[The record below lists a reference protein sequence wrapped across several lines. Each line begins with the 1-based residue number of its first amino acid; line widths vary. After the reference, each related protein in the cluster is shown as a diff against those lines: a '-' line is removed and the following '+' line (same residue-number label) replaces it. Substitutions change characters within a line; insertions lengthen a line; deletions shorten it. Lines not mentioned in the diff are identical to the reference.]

1 MNTMINL
8 TKKPTNLFTPNP
20 FNIFK
25 LLSYYSDIDQSNS
38 FLKMENKP
46 VIDIIELFNMDKNG
60 NRIFDYN
67 EDTVLIREKNI
78 CLTNEEKV
86 DKKLYFV
93 KGVKLARPRNEIN
106 IMYCNP
112 LSFLYMENHGASS
125 AQLGIIII
133 FIDIIIED
141 FSRLF
146 SIIKH
151 DKIDEFI
158 DGLKNIDIIE
168 VQNMAKA
175 VHDISLLIEYVY
187 ESNYDYGFYGQFDFE
202 KKLETQYKLNDIIA
216 ARMLVIF
223 FANHANN
230 PNFRNIIKS
239 AIASIAVLDKI
250 EDVLFNNEYDIIN
263 NIENL
268 DKPLPEDIIKK
279 LYSKIKRDEDI
290 HKEYM
295 VSNDVVTD
303 IIFDVMDNDFFNKG
317 YHDQIMSILSYM
329 KSKNMLIY
337 QSL

>member
-1 MNTMINL
+1 MNTMINF

-46 VIDIIELFNMDKNG
+46 IMDIVELFNMDKNG

-106 IMYCNP
+106 VGCSNP

-125 AQLGIIII
+125 SQLGIIII

-158 DGLKNIDIIE
+158 DGIKNIDIIE
-168 VQNMAKA
+168 VQNMARA
-175 VHDISLLIEYVY
+175 VHDISLLIEYIY
-187 ESNYDYGFYGQFDFE
+187 ESNYDYGFYGQFDSE

-216 ARMLVIF
+216 ARMLLLF
-223 FANHANN
+223 FANHASN

-239 AIASIAVLDKI
+239 AIASIAILDKV
-250 EDVLFNNEYDIIN
+250 EDVIFQKDYSLS
-263 NIENL
+263 NIEGFVPENIL
-268 DKPLPEDIIKK
+268 NEFYSQLKRNEDI
-279 LYSKIKRDEDI
+279 Y
-290 HKEYM
+290 KEYM

-317 YHDQIMSILSYM
+317 YHDQMMSILSYM

>member
-1 MNTMINL
+1 MNTMINF

-38 FLKMENKP
+38 FLKMENKL
-46 VIDIIELFNMDKNG
+46 VMDIVELFNMDKNG
-60 NRIFDYN
+60 NRIFEYN

-106 IMYCNP
+106 VGYCNP
-112 LSFLYMENHGASS
+112 LSFLYMDNHGASS
-125 AQLGIIII
+125 SQLGIIII

-158 DGLKNIDIIE
+158 DGIKNIDIIE
-168 VQNMAKA
+168 VQNMARA
-175 VHDISLLIEYVY
+175 VHDISLLIEYIY
-187 ESNYDYGFYGQFDFE
+187 ESNYDYGFYGQFDSE

-216 ARMLVIF
+216 ARILLLF
-223 FANHANN
+223 FAHYAHK

-239 AIASIAVLDKI
+239 AIASIAILDKV
-250 EDVLFNNEYDIIN
+250 EDVIFQKDYSLN
-263 NIENL
+263 NIEGFV
-268 DKPLPEDIIKK
+268 PEDI
-279 LYSKIKRDEDI
+279 LNEFYSQLKRNEDI

-317 YHDQIMSILSYM
+317 YHDQIMSILSYL

-337 QSL
+337 QCL

>member
-1 MNTMINL
+1 MNTMINF

-25 LLSYYSDIDQSNS
+25 LLSYYSEIDQSNS

-46 VIDIIELFNMDKNG
+46 IMDIVELFNMDKNG

-106 IMYCNP
+106 VGCSNP

-125 AQLGIIII
+125 SQLGIIII

-146 SIIKH
+146 TIIKH

-158 DGLKNIDIIE
+158 DNIKNSDIVE
-168 VQNMAKA
+168 VKNMAEA
-175 VHDISLLIEYVY
+175 VHDISLLIEHIY
-187 ESNYDYGFYGQFDFE
+187 ESNYDYRFYGQFDSE
-202 KKLETQYKLNDIIA
+202 KKLETEYKLNDIIA

-223 FANHANN
+223 FANYAHI
-230 PNFRNIIKS
+230 PNFRDIIKS
-239 AIASIAVLDKI
+239 AIASIAILDI
-250 EDVLFNNEYDIIN
+250 VEDVIFQKDYSLNNTEELVPQ
-263 NIENL
+263 NILNE
-268 DKPLPEDIIKK
+268 
-279 LYSKIKRDEDI
+279 LYSKIKKDEDI
-290 HKEYM
+290 YKEYM
-295 VSNDVVTD
+295 VSNDLVTD

-317 YHDQIMSILSYM
+317 YHDQIMSILSYL

-337 QSL
+337 QCL

>member
-46 VIDIIELFNMDKNG
+46 IMDIVELFNMDKNG

-106 IMYCNP
+106 VGYCNP

-125 AQLGIIII
+125 SQLGIIII

-158 DGLKNIDIIE
+158 DNIKNREIVE
-168 VQNMAKA
+168 VKNMAEA
-175 VHDISLLIEYVY
+175 VHDISLLIEHIY
-187 ESNYDYGFYGQFDFE
+187 ESNYDYRFYGQFDSE
-202 KKLETQYKLNDIIA
+202 KKLETEYKLNDIIA
-216 ARMLVIF
+216 ARMLVLF
-223 FANHANN
+223 FANHASN

-239 AIASIAVLDKI
+239 AIASIAVLDI
-250 EDVLFNNEYDIIN
+250 VEDVIFQKDYSLNNTEELVPQ
-263 NIENL
+263 NILNEF
-268 DKPLPEDIIKK
+268 
-279 LYSKIKRDEDI
+279 YSKIKKDEDI
-290 HKEYM
+290 YKEYM

-317 YHDQIMSILSYM
+317 YHDQIMSILSYL

-337 QSL
+337 QCL

>member
-1 MNTMINL
+1 MNTMINF

-46 VIDIIELFNMDKNG
+46 IMDIVELFNMDKNG

-106 IMYCNP
+106 VGCSNP

-125 AQLGIIII
+125 SQLGIIII

-146 SIIKH
+146 TIIKH

-158 DGLKNIDIIE
+158 DNIKNSDIVE
-168 VQNMAKA
+168 VKNMAEA
-175 VHDISLLIEYVY
+175 VHDISLLIEHIY
-187 ESNYDYGFYGQFDFE
+187 ESNYDYRFYGQFDSE
-202 KKLETQYKLNDIIA
+202 KKLETEYKLNDIIA

-223 FANHANN
+223 FANYAHI

-239 AIASIAVLDKI
+239 AIASIAILDI
-250 EDVLFNNEYDIIN
+250 VEDVIFQKDYSLNNTEELVPQ
-263 NIENL
+263 NILNEF
-268 DKPLPEDIIKK
+268 
-279 LYSKIKRDEDI
+279 YSKIKKDEDI
-290 HKEYM
+290 YKEYM

-317 YHDQIMSILSYM
+317 YHDQIMSILSYL

-337 QSL
+337 QCL

>member
-1 MNTMINL
+1 MNTMINF
-8 TKKPTNLFTPNP
+8 TKKPTNLFTPNT

-25 LLSYYSDIDQSNS
+25 LLSYYSEIDQSNS

-46 VIDIIELFNMDKNG
+46 IMDIVELFNMDKNG

-106 IMYCNP
+106 VGCSNP

-125 AQLGIIII
+125 SQLGIIII

-146 SIIKH
+146 TIIKH

-158 DGLKNIDIIE
+158 DHIKNSDIVE
-168 VQNMAKA
+168 VKNMAEA
-175 VHDISLLIEYVY
+175 VHDISLLIEHIY
-187 ESNYDYGFYGQFDFE
+187 ESNYDYRFYGQFDSE
-202 KKLETQYKLNDIIA
+202 KKLETEYKLNDIIA

-223 FANHANN
+223 FANYAHI

-239 AIASIAVLDKI
+239 AIASIAVLDI
-250 EDVLFNNEYDIIN
+250 VEDVIFQKDYSLNNTEELVPQ
-263 NIENL
+263 NILNEF
-268 DKPLPEDIIKK
+268 
-279 LYSKIKRDEDI
+279 YSKIKKDEDI
-290 HKEYM
+290 YKEYM

-317 YHDQIMSILSYM
+317 YHDQIMSILSYL

-337 QSL
+337 QCL

>member
-25 LLSYYSDIDQSNS
+25 LLSYYSEIDQSNS

-46 VIDIIELFNMDKNG
+46 IMDIVELFNMDKNG

-106 IMYCNP
+106 VGYCNP
-112 LSFLYMENHGASS
+112 LSFLYMENHGAASS
-125 AQLGIIII
+125 QLGIIII

-158 DGLKNIDIIE
+158 DGIKNIDIVE
-168 VQNMAKA
+168 VQNMARA
-175 VHDISLLIEYVY
+175 VHDISLLIEYIY
-187 ESNYDYGFYGQFDFE
+187 ESNYDYGFYGQFDSE

-216 ARMLVIF
+216 ARMLLLF
-223 FANHANN
+223 FANHASN

-239 AIASIAVLDKI
+239 AIASIAILDI
-250 EDVLFNNEYDIIN
+250 VEDVIFQKDYSLNNTEELVPQ
-263 NIENL
+263 NILNEFYSQ
-268 DKPLPEDIIKK
+268 IKK
-279 LYSKIKRDEDI
+279 DEDI
-290 HKEYM
+290 YKEYM

-317 YHDQIMSILSYM
+317 YHDQIMSILSYL

-337 QSL
+337 QCL

>member
-1 MNTMINL
+1 MNTMINF

-25 LLSYYSDIDQSNS
+25 LLSYYSEIDQSNS

-46 VIDIIELFNMDKNG
+46 IMDIVELFNMDKNG

-106 IMYCNP
+106 VGCSNP

-125 AQLGIIII
+125 SQLGIIII

-146 SIIKH
+146 TIIKH

-158 DGLKNIDIIE
+158 DHIKNSDIVE
-168 VQNMAKA
+168 VKNMAEA
-175 VHDISLLIEYVY
+175 VHDISLLIEHIY
-187 ESNYDYGFYGQFDFE
+187 ESNYDYRFYGQFDSE
-202 KKLETQYKLNDIIA
+202 KKLETEYKLNDIIA
-216 ARMLVIF
+216 ARMLLLF
-223 FANHANN
+223 FAHYAHI

-239 AIASIAVLDKI
+239 AIASIAVLDI
-250 EDVLFNNEYDIIN
+250 VEDVIFQKDYSLNNTEELVPQ
-263 NIENL
+263 NILN
-268 DKPLPEDIIKK
+268 KF
-279 LYSKIKRDEDI
+279 YSKIKKDEDI
-290 HKEYM
+290 YKEYM

-317 YHDQIMSILSYM
+317 YHDQIMSILSYL

-337 QSL
+337 QCL

>member
-1 MNTMINL
+1 MNTMINF
-8 TKKPTNLFTPNP
+8 TKKPSNLFTPNP

-25 LLSYYSDIDQSNS
+25 LLSYYSEIDQSNS

-46 VIDIIELFNMDKNG
+46 IMDIVELFNMDKNG

-106 IMYCNP
+106 VGCSNP
-112 LSFLYMENHGASS
+112 LSFLYMENHGSSS

-133 FIDIIIED
+133 FVDIIIED

-158 DGLKNIDIIE
+158 DNIKNSDIVE
-168 VQNMAKA
+168 VKNMAEA
-175 VHDISLLIEYVY
+175 VHDISLLIEYIY
-187 ESNYDYGFYGQFDFE
+187 ESNYDYGFYGQFDSE
-202 KKLETQYKLNDIIA
+202 KKLETEYKLNDIIA

-223 FANHANN
+223 FANYAHI

-239 AIASIAVLDKI
+239 AIASIAILDKI
-250 EDVLFNNEYDIIN
+250 DDVLFQNDYDIN
-263 NIENL
+263 ENL
-268 DKPLPEDIIKK
+268 ERLIPENILKK
-279 LYSKIKRDEDI
+279 LYSKIKKDEDI
-290 HKEYM
+290 YKEYM

>member
-46 VIDIIELFNMDKNG
+46 IMDIVELFNMDKNG

-106 IMYCNP
+106 VGCSNP

-125 AQLGIIII
+125 SQLGIIII

-146 SIIKH
+146 TIIKH

-158 DGLKNIDIIE
+158 DNIKNSDIVE
-168 VQNMAKA
+168 VKNMAEA
-175 VHDISLLIEYVY
+175 VHDISLLIEHIY
-187 ESNYDYGFYGQFDFE
+187 ESNYDYRFYGQFDSE
-202 KKLETQYKLNDIIA
+202 KKLETEYKLNDIIA

-223 FANHANN
+223 FAHYAHI

-239 AIASIAVLDKI
+239 AIASIAILDI
-250 EDVLFNNEYDIIN
+250 VEDVIFQKDYSLNNTEELVPQ
-263 NIENL
+263 NILNE
-268 DKPLPEDIIKK
+268 
-279 LYSKIKRDEDI
+279 LYSKIKKDEDI
-290 HKEYM
+290 YKEYM

-317 YHDQIMSILSYM
+317 YHDQIMSILSYL

-337 QSL
+337 QCL

>member
-1 MNTMINL
+1 MNTMVNF

-25 LLSYYSDIDQSNS
+25 LLSYYSEIDQSNS

-46 VIDIIELFNMDKNG
+46 IMDIVELFNMDKNG

-106 IMYCNP
+106 VGCSNP

-125 AQLGIIII
+125 SQLGIIII

-146 SIIKH
+146 TIIKH

-158 DGLKNIDIIE
+158 DNIKNSDIVE
-168 VQNMAKA
+168 VKNMAEA
-175 VHDISLLIEYVY
+175 VHDISLLIEYIY
-187 ESNYDYGFYGQFDFE
+187 ESNYDYGFYGQFDSE
-202 KKLETQYKLNDIIA
+202 KKLETEYKLNDIIA

-223 FANHANN
+223 FANYAHI

-239 AIASIAVLDKI
+239 AIASIAILDI
-250 EDVLFNNEYDIIN
+250 VEDVIFQKDYSLNNTEELVPQ
-263 NIENL
+263 NILNEF
-268 DKPLPEDIIKK
+268 
-279 LYSKIKRDEDI
+279 YSKIKKDEDI
-290 HKEYM
+290 YKEYM

-317 YHDQIMSILSYM
+317 YHDQIMSILSYL

-337 QSL
+337 QCL

>member
-1 MNTMINL
+1 MNTMINF

-25 LLSYYSDIDQSNS
+25 LLSYYSEIDQSNS

-46 VIDIIELFNMDKNG
+46 IMDIVELFNMDKNG

-106 IMYCNP
+106 VGCSNP

-125 AQLGIIII
+125 SQLGIIII

-158 DGLKNIDIIE
+158 DNIKNSDIVE
-168 VQNMAKA
+168 VKNMAEA
-175 VHDISLLIEYVY
+175 VHDISLLIEYIY
-187 ESNYDYGFYGQFDFE
+187 ESNYDYGFYGQFDSE

-223 FANHANN
+223 FANYAHI

-239 AIASIAVLDKI
+239 AIASIAILDKI
-250 EDVLFNNEYDIIN
+250 DDVLFQNDYDIN
-263 NIENL
+263 ENL
-268 DKPLPEDIIKK
+268 ERLIPEDILKK
-279 LYSKIKRDEDI
+279 FYSKINKDEDI

>member
-1 MNTMINL
+1 MNTMINF

-46 VIDIIELFNMDKNG
+46 IMDIVELFNMDKNG

-106 IMYCNP
+106 VGYFNP
-112 LSFLYMENHGASS
+112 LSFIYMENHGASS
-125 AQLGIIII
+125 SQLGIIII

-158 DGLKNIDIIE
+158 DGIKNIDIIE
-168 VQNMAKA
+168 VQNMARA
-175 VHDISLLIEYVY
+175 VHDISLLIEYIY
-187 ESNYDYGFYGQFDFE
+187 ESNYDYGFYGQFDSE

-216 ARMLVIF
+216 ARILLLF
-223 FANHANN
+223 FAHYAHK

-239 AIASIAVLDKI
+239 AIASIAILDKV
-250 EDVLFNNEYDIIN
+250 EDVIFQKDYRLSNTEGFV
-263 NIENL
+263 
-268 DKPLPEDIIKK
+268 PEDI
-279 LYSKIKRDEDI
+279 LNEFYSQLKRNEDI

-317 YHDQIMSILSYM
+317 YHDQMMSILSYM

>member
-1 MNTMINL
+1 MNTMINF

-25 LLSYYSDIDQSNS
+25 LLSYYSEIDQSNS

-46 VIDIIELFNMDKNG
+46 IMDIVELFNMDKNG

-106 IMYCNP
+106 VGCSNP
-112 LSFLYMENHGASS
+112 LSFLYMENHGSSS

-133 FIDIIIED
+133 FVDIIIED

-158 DGLKNIDIIE
+158 DNIKNSDIVE
-168 VQNMAKA
+168 VKNMAEA
-175 VHDISLLIEYVY
+175 VHDISLLIEYIY
-187 ESNYDYGFYGQFDFE
+187 ESNYDYGFYGQFDSE
-202 KKLETQYKLNDIIA
+202 KKLETEYKLNDIIA

-223 FANHANN
+223 FANYAHI

-239 AIASIAVLDKI
+239 AIASIAILDKI
-250 EDVLFNNEYDIIN
+250 DDVLFQNDYDIN
-263 NIENL
+263 ENL
-268 DKPLPEDIIKK
+268 ERLIPENILKEF
-279 LYSKIKRDEDI
+279 YSKLNKDEDI

>member
-1 MNTMINL
+1 MNTMINF

-46 VIDIIELFNMDKNG
+46 VMDIVELFNMDKNG
-60 NRIFDYN
+60 NRIFEYN

-106 IMYCNP
+106 VGYFNP

-125 AQLGIIII
+125 SQLGIIII

-158 DGLKNIDIIE
+158 DGIKNIDIIE
-168 VQNMAKA
+168 VQNMARA
-175 VHDISLLIEYVY
+175 VHDISLLIEYIY
-187 ESNYDYGFYGQFDFE
+187 ESNYDYGFYGQFDSE

-216 ARMLVIF
+216 ARILLLF
-223 FANHANN
+223 FAHYAHK

-239 AIASIAVLDKI
+239 AIASIAILDKV
-250 EDVLFNNEYDIIN
+250 EDVIFQKDYRLSNTEGFV
-263 NIENL
+263 
-268 DKPLPEDIIKK
+268 PEDI
-279 LYSKIKRDEDI
+279 LNEFYSQLKRNEDI

>member
-46 VIDIIELFNMDKNG
+46 IMDIVELFNMDKNG

-106 IMYCNP
+106 VGYCNP

-125 AQLGIIII
+125 SQLGIIII

-158 DGLKNIDIIE
+158 DNMKNRDIVE
-168 VQNMAKA
+168 VQNMARA
-175 VHDISLLIEYVY
+175 VHDISLLIEYIY
-187 ESNYDYGFYGQFDFE
+187 ESNYDYGFYGQFDSE

-216 ARMLVIF
+216 ARMLLLF
-223 FANHANN
+223 FANHASN

-239 AIASIAVLDKI
+239 AIASIAILDKV
-250 EDVLFNNEYDIIN
+250 EDVIFQKDYSLN
-263 NIENL
+263 NIERFV
-268 DKPLPEDIIKK
+268 PEDI
-279 LYSKIKRDEDI
+279 LNEFYSQLKRNEDI

-317 YHDQIMSILSYM
+317 YHDQMMSILSYM

>member
-46 VIDIIELFNMDKNG
+46 IMDIVELFNMDKNG

-106 IMYCNP
+106 VGCSNP

-125 AQLGIIII
+125 SQLGIIII

-146 SIIKH
+146 TIIKH

-158 DGLKNIDIIE
+158 DHIKNSDIVE
-168 VQNMAKA
+168 VKNMAEA
-175 VHDISLLIEYVY
+175 VHDISLLIEHIY
-187 ESNYDYGFYGQFDFE
+187 ESNYDYRFYGQFDSE
-202 KKLETQYKLNDIIA
+202 KKLETEYKLNDIIA

-223 FANHANN
+223 FANYAHI

-239 AIASIAVLDKI
+239 AIASIAVLDI
-250 EDVLFNNEYDIIN
+250 VEDVIFQKDYSLNNTEELVPQ
-263 NIENL
+263 NILNEF
-268 DKPLPEDIIKK
+268 
-279 LYSKIKRDEDI
+279 YSKIKKDEDI
-290 HKEYM
+290 YKEYM

-317 YHDQIMSILSYM
+317 YHDQIMSILSYL

-337 QSL
+337 QCL

>member
-1 MNTMINL
+1 MNTMINF

-25 LLSYYSDIDQSNS
+25 LLSYYSEIDQSNS

-46 VIDIIELFNMDKNG
+46 IMDIVELFNMDKNG

-106 IMYCNP
+106 VGCSNP
-112 LSFLYMENHGASS
+112 LSFLYMENHGSSS

-158 DGLKNIDIIE
+158 DNIKNSDIVE
-168 VQNMAKA
+168 VKNMARA
-175 VHDISLLIEYVY
+175 VHDISLLIEYIY
-187 ESNYDYGFYGQFDFE
+187 ESNYDYGFYGQFDSE
-202 KKLETQYKLNDIIA
+202 KKLETEYKLNDIIA

-223 FANHANN
+223 FANYAHI

-250 EDVLFNNEYDIIN
+250 DDVLFQNDYDIN
-263 NIENL
+263 ENL
-268 DKPLPEDIIKK
+268 DKSIPEDILKK
-279 LYSKIKRDEDI
+279 LYSKIKKDEDI
-290 HKEYM
+290 YKEYM

-317 YHDQIMSILSYM
+317 YHDQIMSVLSYL

>member
-25 LLSYYSDIDQSNS
+25 LLSYYSEIDQSNS

-46 VIDIIELFNMDKNG
+46 IMDIVELFNMDKNG

-106 IMYCNP
+106 VGCSNP

-125 AQLGIIII
+125 SQLGIIII

-146 SIIKH
+146 TIIKH

-158 DGLKNIDIIE
+158 DHIKNSDIVE
-168 VQNMAKA
+168 VKNMAEA
-175 VHDISLLIEYVY
+175 VHDISLLIEHIY
-187 ESNYDYGFYGQFDFE
+187 ESNYDYRFYGQFDSE
-202 KKLETQYKLNDIIA
+202 KKLETEYKLNDIIA

-223 FANHANN
+223 FANYAHI
-230 PNFRNIIKS
+230 PNFRTIIKS
-239 AIASIAVLDKI
+239 AITYITILDI
-250 EDVLFNNEYDIIN
+250 VEDVIFQKDYSLNNTEELVPQ
-263 NIENL
+263 NILNEF
-268 DKPLPEDIIKK
+268 
-279 LYSKIKRDEDI
+279 YSKIKKDEDI
-290 HKEYM
+290 YKEYM

-317 YHDQIMSILSYM
+317 YHDQIMSILSYL

-337 QSL
+337 QCL

>member
-25 LLSYYSDIDQSNS
+25 LLSYYSEIHQSNS

-46 VIDIIELFNMDKNG
+46 IMDIVELFNMDKNG

-106 IMYCNP
+106 VGCSNP

-125 AQLGIIII
+125 SQLGIIII

-146 SIIKH
+146 TIIKH
-151 DKIDEFI
+151 DKIE
-158 DGLKNIDIIE
+158 
-168 VQNMAKA
+168 
-175 VHDISLLIEYVY
+175 
-187 ESNYDYGFYGQFDFE
+187 
-202 KKLETQYKLNDIIA
+202 
-216 ARMLVIF
+216 
-223 FANHANN
+223 
-230 PNFRNIIKS
+230 
-239 AIASIAVLDKI
+239 
-250 EDVLFNNEYDIIN
+250 
-263 NIENL
+263 
-268 DKPLPEDIIKK
+268 
-279 LYSKIKRDEDI
+279 
-290 HKEYM
+290 
-295 VSNDVVTD
+295 
-303 IIFDVMDNDFFNKG
+303 
-317 YHDQIMSILSYM
+317 
-329 KSKNMLIY
+329 
-337 QSL
+337 

>member
-1 MNTMINL
+1 MNTMINF

-25 LLSYYSDIDQSNS
+25 LLSYYSEIDQSNS

-46 VIDIIELFNMDKNG
+46 IMDIVELFNMDKNG

-106 IMYCNP
+106 VGCSNP
-112 LSFLYMENHGASS
+112 LSFLYMENHGSSS

-133 FIDIIIED
+133 FVDIIIED

-158 DGLKNIDIIE
+158 DNIKNSDIVE
-168 VQNMAKA
+168 VKNMAEA
-175 VHDISLLIEYVY
+175 VHDISLLIEYIY
-187 ESNYDYGFYGQFDFE
+187 ESNYDYGFYGQFDSE
-202 KKLETQYKLNDIIA
+202 KKLETEYKLNDIIA

-223 FANHANN
+223 FANYAHI

-239 AIASIAVLDKI
+239 AIASIAILDKI
-250 EDVLFNNEYDIIN
+250 DDVLFQNDYDIN
-263 NIENL
+263 ENL
-268 DKPLPEDIIKK
+268 EKLIPENILKEF
-279 LYSKIKRDEDI
+279 YSKFNKDEDI

>member
-1 MNTMINL
+1 MNTMINF

-25 LLSYYSDIDQSNS
+25 LLSYYSEIDQSNS

-46 VIDIIELFNMDKNG
+46 IMDIVELFNMDKNG

-67 EDTVLIREKNI
+67 EDTVFIREKNI

-106 IMYCNP
+106 VGCSNP

-125 AQLGIIII
+125 SQLGIIII

-146 SIIKH
+146 TIIKH
-151 DKIDEFI
+151 DKIDEYI
-158 DGLKNIDIIE
+158 DHIKNSDIVE
-168 VQNMAKA
+168 VKNMAEA
-175 VHDISLLIEYVY
+175 VHDIALLIEHIY
-187 ESNYDYGFYGQFDFE
+187 ESNYDYRFYGQFDSE
-202 KKLETQYKLNDIIA
+202 KKLETEYKLNDIIA

-223 FANHANN
+223 FANYAHI

-239 AIASIAVLDKI
+239 AIASISILDKV
-250 EDVLFNNEYDIIN
+250 EDVIFQKDYSLSNTEGFVPENILNEF
-263 NIENL
+263 
-268 DKPLPEDIIKK
+268 
-279 LYSKIKRDEDI
+279 YSQLKRNEDI

-317 YHDQIMSILSYM
+317 YHDQMMSILSYM

>member
-1 MNTMINL
+1 MNTMINF

-25 LLSYYSDIDQSNS
+25 LLSYYSEIDQSNS

-46 VIDIIELFNMDKNG
+46 IMDIVELFNMDKNG

-93 KGVKLARPRNEIN
+93 KGVKLVRPRNEIN
-106 IMYCNP
+106 VGCSNP

-125 AQLGIIII
+125 SQLGIIII

-146 SIIKH
+146 TIIKH

-158 DGLKNIDIIE
+158 DNIKNSDIVE
-168 VQNMAKA
+168 VKNMAEA
-175 VHDISLLIEYVY
+175 VHDISLLIEHIY
-187 ESNYDYGFYGQFDFE
+187 ESNYDYRFYGQFDSE
-202 KKLETQYKLNDIIA
+202 KKLETEYKLNDIIA

-223 FANHANN
+223 FANYAHI

-239 AIASIAVLDKI
+239 AIASIAILDI
-250 EDVLFNNEYDIIN
+250 VEDVIFQQDYSLNNTEELVPQ
-263 NIENL
+263 NILNE
-268 DKPLPEDIIKK
+268 
-279 LYSKIKRDEDI
+279 LYSKIKNDEDI
-290 HKEYM
+290 YKEYM

-317 YHDQIMSILSYM
+317 YHDQIMSILSYL

-337 QSL
+337 QCL

>member
-1 MNTMINL
+1 MNTMINF

-20 FNIFK
+20 LNIFK
-25 LLSYYSDIDQSNS
+25 LLTCYSEIDQSNS

-46 VIDIIELFNMDKNG
+46 IMDIVELFNMDKNG

-106 IMYCNP
+106 VGCSNP
-112 LSFLYMENHGASS
+112 LSFLYMENHGSSS

-133 FIDIIIED
+133 FVDIIIED

-158 DGLKNIDIIE
+158 DNIKNSDIVE
-168 VQNMAKA
+168 VKNMAEA
-175 VHDISLLIEYVY
+175 VHDISLLIEYIY
-187 ESNYDYGFYGQFDFE
+187 ESNYDYGFYGQFDSE
-202 KKLETQYKLNDIIA
+202 KKLETEYKLNDIIA

-223 FANHANN
+223 FANYAHI

-239 AIASIAVLDKI
+239 AIASIAILDKI
-250 EDVLFNNEYDIIN
+250 DDVLFQNDYDIN
-263 NIENL
+263 ENL
-268 DKPLPEDIIKK
+268 EKPLTEDILKK
-279 LYSKIKRDEDI
+279 LYSKIKKDEDI

>member
-25 LLSYYSDIDQSNS
+25 LLSYYSEIDQSNS

-46 VIDIIELFNMDKNG
+46 IMDIVELFNMDKNG

-106 IMYCNP
+106 VGCSNP
-112 LSFLYMENHGASS
+112 LSFLYMENHGSSS

-133 FIDIIIED
+133 FVDIIIED

-158 DGLKNIDIIE
+158 DNIKNSDIVE
-168 VQNMAKA
+168 VKNMAEA
-175 VHDISLLIEYVY
+175 VHDISLLIEYIY
-187 ESNYDYGFYGQFDFE
+187 ESNYDYGFYGQFDSE

-223 FANHANN
+223 FANYAHI

-239 AIASIAVLDKI
+239 AIASIAILDKI
-250 EDVLFNNEYDIIN
+250 DDVLFQNDYDIN
-263 NIENL
+263 ENL
-268 DKPLPEDIIKK
+268 ERLIPEDILKK
-279 LYSKIKRDEDI
+279 LYSKIKKDEDI

-317 YHDQIMSILSYM
+317 YHDQIMSILSYL

>member
-1 MNTMINL
+1 MNTMINF

-46 VIDIIELFNMDKNG
+46 IMDIVELFNMDKNG

-86 DKKLYFV
+86 DKKLYFI

-106 IMYCNP
+106 VGYFNP
-112 LSFLYMENHGASS
+112 LSFIYMENHGASS
-125 AQLGIIII
+125 SQLGIIII

-158 DGLKNIDIIE
+158 DNIKNREIVE
-168 VQNMAKA
+168 VKNMAEA

-187 ESNYDYGFYGQFDFE
+187 ESTYDYRFYGQFDSE
-202 KKLETQYKLNDIIA
+202 KKLETEYKLNDIIA
-216 ARMLVIF
+216 ARMLVLF
-223 FANHANN
+223 FANHASN

-239 AIASIAVLDKI
+239 AIASIAILDI
-250 EDVLFNNEYDIIN
+250 VEDVIFQKDYSLNNTEELVPQ
-263 NIENL
+263 NILNEF
-268 DKPLPEDIIKK
+268 
-279 LYSKIKRDEDI
+279 YSKIKKDEDI
-290 HKEYM
+290 YKEYM

-317 YHDQIMSILSYM
+317 YHDQIMSILSYL

-337 QSL
+337 QCL

>member
-25 LLSYYSDIDQSNS
+25 LLSYYSEIDQSNS

-46 VIDIIELFNMDKNG
+46 IMDIVELFNMDKNG

-106 IMYCNP
+106 VGCSNP

-125 AQLGIIII
+125 SQLGIIII

-146 SIIKH
+146 TIIKH

-158 DGLKNIDIIE
+158 DNIKNSDIVE
-168 VQNMAKA
+168 VKNMAEA
-175 VHDISLLIEYVY
+175 VHDISLLIEYIY
-187 ESNYDYGFYGQFDFE
+187 ESNYDYRFYGQFDSE
-202 KKLETQYKLNDIIA
+202 KKLETEYKLNDIIA

-223 FANHANN
+223 FANYAHI

-239 AIASIAVLDKI
+239 AIASIAILDI
-250 EDVLFNNEYDIIN
+250 VEDVIFQKDYSLNNTEELVPQ
-263 NIENL
+263 NILNEF
-268 DKPLPEDIIKK
+268 
-279 LYSKIKRDEDI
+279 YSKIKKDEDI
-290 HKEYM
+290 YKEYM

-317 YHDQIMSILSYM
+317 YHDQIMSILSYL

-337 QSL
+337 QCL

>member
-1 MNTMINL
+1 MNTMINF

-25 LLSYYSDIDQSNS
+25 LLSYYSEIDQSNS

-46 VIDIIELFNMDKNG
+46 IMDIVELFNMDKNG

-106 IMYCNP
+106 VGCSNP
-112 LSFLYMENHGASS
+112 LSFLYMENHGSSS

-133 FIDIIIED
+133 FVDIIIED

-158 DGLKNIDIIE
+158 DNIKNSDIVE
-168 VQNMAKA
+168 VKNMAEA
-175 VHDISLLIEYVY
+175 VHDISLLIEYIY
-187 ESNYDYGFYGQFDFE
+187 ESNYDYGFYGQFDSE

-223 FANHANN
+223 FANYAHI

-239 AIASIAVLDKI
+239 AIASIAILDKI
-250 EDVLFNNEYDIIN
+250 DDVLFQNDYDIN
-263 NIENL
+263 ENL
-268 DKPLPEDIIKK
+268 ERLIPENILKEF
-279 LYSKIKRDEDI
+279 YSKLNKNEDI

>member
-1 MNTMINL
+1 MNTMINF

-25 LLSYYSDIDQSNS
+25 LLSYYSEIDQSNS

-46 VIDIIELFNMDKNG
+46 IMDIVELFNMDKNG

-106 IMYCNP
+106 VGCSNP

-133 FIDIIIED
+133 FVDIIIED

-158 DGLKNIDIIE
+158 DNIKNSDIVE
-168 VQNMAKA
+168 VKNMAEA
-175 VHDISLLIEYVY
+175 VHDISLLIEYIY
-187 ESNYDYGFYGQFDFE
+187 ESNYDYGFYGQFDSE

-223 FANHANN
+223 FANYAHI

-239 AIASIAVLDKI
+239 AIASIAILDKI
-250 EDVLFNNEYDIIN
+250 DDVLFQNDYDIN
-263 NIENL
+263 ENL
-268 DKPLPEDIIKK
+268 ERLIPEDILKK
-279 LYSKIKRDEDI
+279 LYSKINKDEDI

>member
-1 MNTMINL
+1 MNTMINF

-46 VIDIIELFNMDKNG
+46 IMDIVELFNMDKNG
-60 NRIFDYN
+60 NRIFEYN

-106 IMYCNP
+106 VGYCNP
-112 LSFLYMENHGASS
+112 LSFLYMENHGAASS
-125 AQLGIIII
+125 QLGIIII

-158 DGLKNIDIIE
+158 DGIKNIDIIE
-168 VQNMAKA
+168 VQNMARA
-175 VHDISLLIEYVY
+175 VHDISLLIEYIY
-187 ESNYDYGFYGQFDFE
+187 ESNYDYGFYGQFDSE

-216 ARMLVIF
+216 ARILLLF
-223 FANHANN
+223 FAHYAHK

-239 AIASIAVLDKI
+239 AIASIAILDKV
-250 EDVLFNNEYDIIN
+250 EDVIFQKDYRLSNTEGFV
-263 NIENL
+263 
-268 DKPLPEDIIKK
+268 PEDI
-279 LYSKIKRDEDI
+279 LNEFYSQLKRNEDI

-317 YHDQIMSILSYM
+317 YHDQMMSILSYM

>member
-1 MNTMINL
+1 MNTMINF

-25 LLSYYSDIDQSNS
+25 LLSYYSEIDQSNS

-46 VIDIIELFNMDKNG
+46 IMDIVELFNMDKNG

-106 IMYCNP
+106 VGYCNP
-112 LSFLYMENHGASS
+112 LSFIYMENHGASS
-125 AQLGIIII
+125 SQLGIIII

-146 SIIKH
+146 TIIKH

-158 DGLKNIDIIE
+158 DHIKNSDIVE
-168 VQNMAKA
+168 VKNMAEA
-175 VHDISLLIEYVY
+175 VHDISLLIEHIY
-187 ESNYDYGFYGQFDFE
+187 ESNYDYRFYGQFDSE
-202 KKLETQYKLNDIIA
+202 KKLETEYKLNDIIA

-223 FANHANN
+223 FANYAHI

-239 AIASIAVLDKI
+239 AIASIAILDI
-250 EDVLFNNEYDIIN
+250 VEDVIFQKDYSLNNTEELVPQ
-263 NIENL
+263 NILNEF
-268 DKPLPEDIIKK
+268 
-279 LYSKIKRDEDI
+279 YSKIKKDEDI
-290 HKEYM
+290 YKEYM

-317 YHDQIMSILSYM
+317 YHDQIMSILSYL

-337 QSL
+337 QCL

>member
-1 MNTMINL
+1 MNTMINF
-8 TKKPTNLFTPNP
+8 TKKPSNLFTPNP

-46 VIDIIELFNMDKNG
+46 IMDIVELFNMDKNG

-106 IMYCNP
+106 VGCSNP

-125 AQLGIIII
+125 SQLGIIII

-158 DGLKNIDIIE
+158 DNIKNREIVE
-168 VQNMAKA
+168 VKNMAEA

-187 ESNYDYGFYGQFDFE
+187 ESNYDYRFYGQFDSE
-202 KKLETQYKLNDIIA
+202 KKLETEYKLNDIIA
-216 ARMLVIF
+216 ARMLVLF
-223 FANHANN
+223 FAHHANN

-239 AIASIAVLDKI
+239 AIASIAILDKV
-250 EDVLFNNEYDIIN
+250 EDVIFQKDYRLSNTEGFV
-263 NIENL
+263 
-268 DKPLPEDIIKK
+268 PEDI
-279 LYSKIKRDEDI
+279 LNEFYSQLKRNEDI

>member
-1 MNTMINL
+1 MNTMINF

-25 LLSYYSDIDQSNS
+25 LLSYYSEIDQSNS

-46 VIDIIELFNMDKNG
+46 IMDIVELFNMDKNG

-106 IMYCNP
+106 VGCSNP

-125 AQLGIIII
+125 SQLGIIII

-146 SIIKH
+146 TIIKH

-158 DGLKNIDIIE
+158 DHIKNSDIVE
-168 VQNMAKA
+168 VKNMAEA

-187 ESNYDYGFYGQFDFE
+187 ESNYDYRFYGQFDSE
-202 KKLETQYKLNDIIA
+202 KKLETEYKLNDIIA

-223 FANHANN
+223 FANYAHI

-239 AIASIAVLDKI
+239 AIASIAILDKV
-250 EDVLFNNEYDIIN
+250 EDVIFQKDYSLS
-263 NIENL
+263 NIEGFV
-268 DKPLPEDIIKK
+268 PENI
-279 LYSKIKRDEDI
+279 LNEFYSQLKRNEDI

-317 YHDQIMSILSYM
+317 YHDQMMSILSYM

>member
-25 LLSYYSDIDQSNS
+25 LLSYYSEIDQSNS

-46 VIDIIELFNMDKNG
+46 IMDIVELFNMDKNG

-106 IMYCNP
+106 VGCSNP

-125 AQLGIIII
+125 SQLGIIII

-146 SIIKH
+146 TIIKH

-158 DGLKNIDIIE
+158 DNIKNSDIVE
-168 VQNMAKA
+168 VKNMAEA
-175 VHDISLLIEYVY
+175 VHDISLLIEYIY
-187 ESNYDYGFYGQFDFE
+187 ESNYDYGFYGQFDSE

-216 ARMLVIF
+216 ARMLLLF
-223 FANHANN
+223 FANHASN

-239 AIASIAVLDKI
+239 AIASIAILDI
-250 EDVLFNNEYDIIN
+250 VEDVIFQKDYSLNNTEELVPQ
-263 NIENL
+263 NILNEF
-268 DKPLPEDIIKK
+268 
-279 LYSKIKRDEDI
+279 YSKIKKDEDI
-290 HKEYM
+290 YKEYM

-317 YHDQIMSILSYM
+317 YHDQIMSILSYL

-337 QSL
+337 QCL

>member
-1 MNTMINL
+1 MNTMINF

-25 LLSYYSDIDQSNS
+25 LLSYYSEIDQSNS

-46 VIDIIELFNMDKNG
+46 IMDIVELFNMDKNG

-93 KGVKLARPRNEIN
+93 KGVKLSRPRNEIN
-106 IMYCNP
+106 VGCSNP
-112 LSFLYMENHGASS
+112 LSFLYMENHGSSS

-133 FIDIIIED
+133 FVDIIIED

-158 DGLKNIDIIE
+158 DNIKNSDIVE
-168 VQNMAKA
+168 VKNMAEA
-175 VHDISLLIEYVY
+175 VHDISLLIEYIY
-187 ESNYDYGFYGQFDFE
+187 ESNYDYGFYGQFDSE

-223 FANHANN
+223 FANYAHI

-239 AIASIAVLDKI
+239 AIASIAILDKI
-250 EDVLFNNEYDIIN
+250 DDVLFQNDYDIN
-263 NIENL
+263 ENL
-268 DKPLPEDIIKK
+268 ERLIPENILKEF
-279 LYSKIKRDEDI
+279 YSKLNKDEDI
-290 HKEYM
+290 HKEYI

>member
-1 MNTMINL
+1 MNTMINF

-46 VIDIIELFNMDKNG
+46 IMDIVELFNMDKNG

-106 IMYCNP
+106 VGYFNP

-125 AQLGIIII
+125 SQLGIIII

-146 SIIKH
+146 TIIKH

-158 DGLKNIDIIE
+158 DNIKNREIVE
-168 VQNMAKA
+168 VKNMAEA

-187 ESNYDYGFYGQFDFE
+187 ESNYDYRFYGQFDSE
-202 KKLETQYKLNDIIA
+202 KKLETEYKLNDIIA

-223 FANHANN
+223 FANYAHI

-263 NIENL
+263 
-268 DKPLPEDIIKK
+268 K
-279 LYSKIKRDEDI
+279 LRR
-290 HKEYM
+290 
-295 VSNDVVTD
+295 
-303 IIFDVMDNDFFNKG
+303 FN
-317 YHDQIMSILSYM
+317 
-329 KSKNMLIY
+329 
-337 QSL
+337 

>member
-1 MNTMINL
+1 MNTMINF

-25 LLSYYSDIDQSNS
+25 LLSYYSEIDQSNS

-46 VIDIIELFNMDKNG
+46 IMDIVELFNMDKNG

-106 IMYCNP
+106 VGCSNP

-125 AQLGIIII
+125 SQLGIIII

-146 SIIKH
+146 TIIKH

-158 DGLKNIDIIE
+158 DNIKNREIVE
-168 VQNMAKA
+168 VKNMAEA
-175 VHDISLLIEYVY
+175 VHDISLLIEYIY
-187 ESNYDYGFYGQFDFE
+187 ESNYDYRFYGQFDSE
-202 KKLETQYKLNDIIA
+202 KKLETEYKLNDIIA

-223 FANHANN
+223 FANYAHI

-239 AIASIAVLDKI
+239 AIASIAILDI
-250 EDVLFNNEYDIIN
+250 VEDVIFQKDYSLNNTEELVPQ
-263 NIENL
+263 NILNEF
-268 DKPLPEDIIKK
+268 
-279 LYSKIKRDEDI
+279 YSKIKKDEDI
-290 HKEYM
+290 YKEYM

-317 YHDQIMSILSYM
+317 YHDQIMSILSYL

-337 QSL
+337 QCL